1 MISNSLIIILT
12 KLKQNIHIF
21 KKGASISTIKI
32 SIRNNLKRLRNILE
46 TSKNT
51 TNVIKLNKKKNTADL
66 WPLNLFI
73 KDIRNLVASN
83 MSLDKIGKL
92 FNLSVS
98 KL

>member
-1 MISNSLIIILT
+1 MINNSLIIILT

-51 TNVIKLNKKKNTADL
+51 TNVINLKKKAL
-66 WPLNLFI
+66 QIYGL
-73 KDIRNLVASN
+73 
-83 MSLDKIGKL
+83 
-92 FNLSVS
+92 
-98 KL
+98 

>member
-1 MISNSLIIILT
+1 MAGLTYIISLMLAQGIGQMI
-12 KLKQNIHIF
+12 
-21 KKGASISTIKI
+21 
-32 SIRNNLKRLRNILE
+32 LRNILE

-51 TNVIKLNKKKNTADL
+51 TNVINFNKKNTADL

-92 FNLSVS
+92 FNNSYFLLKYSIIMIFKYF
-98 KL
+98 KLKNM